1 MRNIGIRHFIVDRR
15 NTAVLITM
23 CPLNHQSLMFMSCSC
38 LCSVLSWDGECSAIS
53 RDAMQDTRDAKH
65 DTVIDEWDEEFDS
78 GKVRFLTCT
87 LYIDVLI
94 SYDADLKTIMSFQTN
109 R

>member
-1 MRNIGIRHFIVDRR
+1 
-15 NTAVLITM
+15 
-23 CPLNHQSLMFMSCSC
+23 
-38 LCSVLSWDGECSAIS
+38 
-53 RDAMQDTRDAKH
+53 MQDTRDAKH